1 MFKILSSAIMP
12 KDDIPRV
19 ETRLF
24 AGRQERW
31 RRNCSDYLIALLL
44 LLLLSYILNVWY
56 PDSIQKRRTPTE
68 VTTTNIP
75 KSQITKEI
83 IIKSNDYPSIIWWT
97 KEFPPLTKEVIYC
110 RCNGSALP
118 CALYGSAYRLSYE
131 GGVYVFTTSRFNFN
145 NLPVPRNPNKE
156 LWALMDGFTMNENK
170 IITEKI
176 LNLFNFSA
184 TFSRHS
190 DVPFPLRYLHTL
202 DHLVSVEYYVTTPVK
217 NAYLRTIA
225 PILYIQSECN
235 CSTERD
241 AYVKELMKFQKID
254 SYGKCLNNRK
264 LPFAAQSNNE
274 NLLKFIGFYKFVI
287 VIENSI
293 CEDYISAKF
302 WQALHAGVVPIYFG
316 SLSAKNW
323 FPNNKSAILL
333 QDFPTPK
340 LLSDYINKLM
350 KDDDLYD
357 EYLDHKIFGN
367 ISNEKLMEELEVRPY
382 QNQAIQTTHEFICFL
397 CKKLHNFRE
406 QKTVHPSRHIV
417 TQKHYNCSKP
427 ISALTLKE
435 NPNSFWTRLWRF
447 SSAGMDEMLYK
458 DLLVTPSPSSLIK
471 YELFL

>member
-1 MFKILSSAIMP
+1 MP
-12 KDDIPRV
+12 GNDAIPRA

-31 RRNCSDYLIALLL
+31 RRNCSDYVIALFLLL
-44 LLLLSYILNVWY
+44 LLCFVLNVWY
-56 PDSIQKRRTPTE
+56 PETVHKRRATITP
-68 VTTTNIP
+68 NIIP
-75 KSQITKEI
+75 TKKPIAKDLLTKNNE
-83 IIKSNDYPSIIWWT
+83 YPSVIWWT
-97 KEFPPLTKEVIYC
+97 TEFSPFTKEVIYC
-110 RCNGSALP
+110 RCRGPAVP
-118 CALYGSAYRLSYE
+118 CGLYGSAYKLANGER
-131 GGVYVFTTSRFNFN
+131 GVYVFTTSRFNFN
-145 NLPVPRNPNKE
+145 NLPVPRNPDKE

-170 IITEKI
+170 IISENI

-202 DHLVSVEYYVTTPVK
+202 DHLVSVEYYVTTPEK
-217 NAYLRTIA
+217 NAYLRNIA
-225 PILYIQSECN
+225 PILYMQSECN

-264 LPFAAQSNNE
+264 LPLSAQSNNE
-274 NLLKFIGFYKFVI
+274 YLLKFFGFYKFVI

-302 WQALHAGVVPIYFG
+302 WQALRAGVVPIYFG
-316 SLSAKNW
+316 SLSAKDW

-333 QDFPTPK
+333 QDYPTPK

-357 EYLDHKIFGN
+357 EYLEHKILAK
-367 ISNEKLMEELEVRPY
+367 ISNEKLIGEFDVRPY
-382 QNQAIQTTHEFICFL
+382 QNQAIKTTHEFICFL
-397 CKKLHNFRE
+397 CKKLHNIGE
-406 QKTVHPSRHIV
+406 QTFNQTHIV
-417 TQKHYNCSKP
+417 TKKQYNCSKP

-435 NPNSFWTRLWRF
+435 NPNSIWSQLWQF
-447 SSAGMDEMLYK
+447 SSAGMDEMYN
-458 DLLVTPSPSSLIK
+458 DILVAPSPNSLIK

>member
-1 MFKILSSAIMP
+1 MFQILSSVIMP
-12 KDDIPRV
+12 KDDDIPRAQ
-19 ETRLF
+19 TRLF
-24 AGRQERW
+24 TGRQERW
-31 RRNCSDYLIALLL
+31 KRNCSDYIIALLL
-44 LLLLSYILNVWY
+44 LLLLSFVLNVWY
-56 PDSIQKRRTPTE
+56 PDTVNKRRNTE
-68 VTTTNIP
+68 TTNITP
-75 KSQITKEI
+75 KRQILKDI
-83 IIKSNDYPSIIWWT
+83 LIKNNDNPSIIWWT
-97 KEFPPLTKEVIYC
+97 KEFPPLTKEVMYC
-110 RCNGSALP
+110 RCNDKALP
-118 CALYGSAYRLSYE
+118 CGLYGSAYRLPHG
-131 GGVYVFTTSRFNFN
+131 GGVYVFTTNRFNFN

-190 DVPFPLRYLHTL
+190 DVPFPLRHLHALDYLVN
-202 DHLVSVEYYVTTPVK
+202 DEYYATTPIK
-217 NAYLRTIA
+217 NAYLRNIA

-264 LPFAAQSNNE
+264 LPLSAQSNNE
-274 NLLKFIGFYKFVI
+274 YFLNFIAFYKFVI

-293 CEDYISAKF
+293 CEDYISDKF
-302 WQALHAGVVPIYFG
+302 WQALRVGVVPIYFG
-316 SLSAKNW
+316 SLSAKDW

-357 EYLDHKIFGN
+357 EYLEHKILGK
-367 ISNEKLMEELEVRPY
+367 ISNEKLMEELEARPY
-382 QNQAIQTTHEFICFL
+382 QNQAIKTTHEFICFL
-397 CKKLHNFRE
+397 CKKLHDNSTRQE
-406 QKTVHPSRHIV
+406 TVEHSRHIV
-417 TQKHYNCSKP
+417 TKKHYNCSKP

-435 NPNSFWTRLWRF
+435 NPNSIWTRLWRF
-447 SSAGMDEMLYK
+447 SSAGMDEMYNEM
-458 DLLVTPSPSSLIK
+458 LVTPNPSSLIK
-471 YELFL
+471 YELYV

>member
-12 KDDIPRV
+12 MNYAIPRV
-19 ETRLF
+19 ETRF
-24 AGRQERW
+24 FTGPQERW
-31 RRNCSDYLIALLL
+31 RRNCSDYIIALFLLL
-44 LLLLSYILNVWY
+44 LLCFVLNVWY
-56 PDSIQKRRTPTE
+56 PESAHNRRSK
-68 VTTTNIP
+68 VTTHIIP
-75 KSQITKEI
+75 ANRQMEDIL
-83 IIKSNDYPSIIWWT
+83 IKNNEYPSIIWWT
-97 KEFPPLTKEVIYC
+97 KEFSPLIKEVIYC
-110 RCNGSALP
+110 RCNGKALP
-118 CALYGSAYRLSYE
+118 CALYGSGFKLAYGE
-131 GGVYVFTTSRFNFN
+131 KGVYVFTTSRFNFN
-145 NLPVPRNPNKE
+145 NLPVPRNPNTE

-190 DVPFPLRYLHTL
+190 DVPFPLRYLHAL
-202 DHLVSVEYYVTTPVK
+202 DDLISVEYFVTTPAK
-217 NAYLRTIA
+217 NAYLRNIA

-264 LPFAAQSNNE
+264 LPLSAQSNNE
-274 NLLKFIGFYKFVI
+274 YILKFIGFYKFVI

-302 WQALHAGVVPIYFG
+302 WQGLRAGVVPIYFG
-316 SLSAKNW
+316 SLSAKDW

-340 LLSDYINKLM
+340 MLSDYINELM

-357 EYLDHKIFGN
+357 EYLEHKILGK
-367 ISNEKLMEELEVRPY
+367 ISNKKLIEELEARPY
-382 QNQAIQTTHEFICFL
+382 QNQAIKTTHQFICFL
-397 CKKLHNFRE
+397 CSRLHNVSE
-406 QKTVHPSRHIV
+406 QKTVKETRRIV
-417 TQKHYNCSKP
+417 TKKHYNCSKP

-435 NPNSFWTRLWRF
+435 NPNSTWSRLWQY
-447 SSAGMDEMLYK
+447 SSAGLDEMYNDILG
-458 DLLVTPSPSSLIK
+458 TPSSPAK
-471 YELFL
+471 YELFV